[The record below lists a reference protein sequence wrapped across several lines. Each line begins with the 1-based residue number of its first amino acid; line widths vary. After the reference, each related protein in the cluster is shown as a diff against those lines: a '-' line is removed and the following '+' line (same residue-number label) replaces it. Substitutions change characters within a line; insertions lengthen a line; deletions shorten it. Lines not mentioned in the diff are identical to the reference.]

1 MQQLAGIFLLD
12 LTRK

>member
-1 MQQLAGIFLLD
+1 MQQLTDIFLLD